1 MTNSTIEVEILNS
14 VDKSSYP
21 IQFSI
26 KRKDVA
32 LSEIIMSLKYPMPSN
47 ISISNDPDRLRVK
60 IFKSIQIIKKNVYT
74 ILNEGLSTEANIPR

>member
-21 IQFSI
+21 INFSI

-47 ISISNDPDRLRVK
+47 VSISNEPDRLRVK
-60 IFKSIQIIKKNVYT
+60 NVKSIQIIKENVYT
-74 ILNEGLSTEANIPR
+74 ILNEGVSADTNIPR

>member
-21 IQFSI
+21 TIFSI

-32 LSEIIMSLKYPMPSN
+32 LSEIIMSLNYPMPSN
-47 ISISNDPDRLRVK
+47 VSISNEPDRLRVK
-60 IFKSIQIIKKNVYT
+60 NIKSIQIIKKNIFT
-74 ILNEGLSTEANIPR
+74 ILNEGVSAEANIPR